1 MQDALKRFP
10 LPAKRRLIRRY
21 TLVAMLL
28 LGSVAANAR
37 TLQVHCGTHSGL
49 TSIGAAL
56 NELKQSSDGG
66 PATIVVTGGCVENVV
81 IKDLDRLTIA
91 GEPGASISDASN
103 GTRDVVVVNE
113 SSVTLSGLA
122 INGNANTDGVDCY
135 NGSRCTLIGGTVQG
149 AYDGVGIYKTAVGSL
164 TGTVLQNNAYSGL
177 RVVGDAGGHGITI
190 RGNPFGV
197 AVIDGGRALLV
208 EGDPVFYPLPTDT
221 PLLVV
226 SNGTGVLVGEGAAFQ
241 CGGCT
246 IQNNSSDGVH
256 ADVSAAI
263 SIGPSFNYDGL
274 TYQSTITQNSG
285 VGVYVGD
292 LASAVFLGGTSVSG
306 NAQPDIAC
314 NSPTAVTRGA
324 LAAAGG
330 NAHTNCPN

>member
-1 MQDALKRFP
+1 MFRQRLTQRYAL
-10 LPAKRRLIRRY
+10 L
-21 TLVAMLL
+21 AMLPL
-28 LGSVAANAR
+28 CAAAANAR

-49 TSIGAAL
+49 TSIGEAL
-56 NELKQSSDGG
+56 NDLKHSNDGS

-81 IKDLDRLTIA
+81 ITDLDHLTIA

-103 GTRDVVVVNE
+103 GTRDVVVVNN
-113 SSVTLSGLA
+113 SNVTLSALA

-135 NGSRCTLIGGTVQG
+135 NGSHCTLIGGTVQG
-149 AYDGVGIYKTAVGSL
+149 AYDGVGIYVSAVGTL
-164 TGTVLQNNAYSGL
+164 AGTVLQNNAGFGL
-177 RVVGDAGGHGITI
+177 RVSGEAGGHGITI
-190 RGNPFGV
+190 QGNPVGV
-197 AVIDGGRALLV
+197 IVTRGGRTALN

-226 SNGTGVLVGEGAAFQ
+226 NNGTGVLVGEGAEFQ

-246 IQNNSSDGVH
+246 IRGNSGDGVH

-263 SIGPSFNYDGL
+263 SIGPTFDYDGS
-274 TYQSTITQNSG
+274 TYQTTITQNAG

-292 LASAVFLGGTSVSG
+292 LSSAVFLGATSVSG
-306 NAQPDIAC
+306 NAEPDIAC